1 MIGRYNDNIYSMS
14 VKQPDIKKIYKIDF
28 VVKTYNKRM
37 FKGLSSYVTSL
48 QNEHLLL
55 FFSFSFN
62 FSLRP
67 LF

>member
-48 QNEHLLL
+48 QNTPCKAPPFI
-55 FFSFSFN
+55 FFFF
-62 FSLRP
+62 F
-67 LF
+67 